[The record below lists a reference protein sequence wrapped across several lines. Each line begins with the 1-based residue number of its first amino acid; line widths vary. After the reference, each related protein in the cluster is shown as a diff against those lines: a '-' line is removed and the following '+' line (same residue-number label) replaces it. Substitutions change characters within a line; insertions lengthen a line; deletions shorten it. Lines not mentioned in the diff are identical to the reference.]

1 MHQFDYFSPTTI
13 TEAQEILENKGS
25 ETKLLAGG
33 TDLVLFMT
41 EGHVKPP
48 TIVNITG
55 LEDLKGMQYDETT
68 GLRIGPLTTM
78 REIEQSPIVKD
89 KYPAL
94 ATSTL
99 ELAGVQI
106 RNMATIGGNTC
117 NASPAAD
124 TTPALM
130 ALDAV
135 AVLIGPN
142 GERKVSYTDF
152 FTGPGQTVMQTNE
165 LLAAIELPPPPS
177 NTGSHYIKLAVR
189 RAMDIAIVGLGA
201 SVTLA
206 DGVVQDARI
215 TLGAVGPTVVRAI
228 EAEEMLKGKTLEDS
242 TLDQVAK
249 VAVTAGNPI
258 DDVRASADYRK
269 MMIEV
274 LTKRAVQKAA
284 QIAVN
289 C

>member
-55 LEDLKGMQYDETT
+55 LEDLKGMQYDEAT

-228 EAEEMLKGKTLEDS
+228 EAEEMLKGRTLKDS

-258 DDVRASADYRK
+258 DDVRASAEYRK

-289 C
+289 